1 MENHSY
7 VASNFGISLL
17 YEKETI
23 LIAYDY
29 AYEHWRMII
38 VHNSSSREV
47 ENFPLIPNIDPFIP
61 LKRFVR

>member
-17 YEKETI
+17 YKEETF

-29 AYEHWRMII
+29 AYEEWRII
-38 VHNSSSREV
+38 HVCYLGQGVSQVFKYNNVS
-47 ENFPLIPNIDPFIP
+47 NINPWD
-61 LKRFVR
+61 

>member
-17 YEKETI
+17 YETETI

-29 AYEHWRMII
+29 GYEHWRMVI
-38 VHNSSSREV
+38 VPV
-47 ENFPLIPNIDPFIP
+47 DGKGVLNFPLIPNIDPFIP
-61 LKRFVR
+61 LKKIKE